1 MILLSSQDKMKISL
15 ISLFP
20 DIHCFGIRTLSAC
33 LKQEGHDVDLFF
45 LSKQYW
51 EKYDKRTLDELA
63 KLTEKSDLIGISLM
77 TNFFDNAIQV
87 TRKLRDNSNA
97 HILWGGVHP
106 TVRPEECL
114 DYADIVA
121 IGESEQALVE
131 ITRKIQ
137 SKQYYYDTRGMWFRD
152 KEKIIKNANQP
163 LPGSPGS
170 MYKHLDQVPFQDYD
184 YDTHFI
190 LRGDGIQKMDIKL
203 MKRLLDVYLTMPTRG
218 CPFACTFCVN
228 NYFLKMHPHQK
239 PIRKRSVDHII
250 KEIVDAKTRFP
261 FIEFIK
267 FEDDAFF
274 LMSKEEMKDF
284 SIQYKEK
291 VKLPLIILG
300 ATPSTL
306 TKEKF
311 SLMVD
316 AGLWEIRMGIQS
328 AGTNTKRIFK
338 RPHSNKRVFHAT
350 NIANRFKHK
359 VRAKYDVIIDSPWE
373 TDQDQIETL
382 MFLAKI
388 KTPWLLNLFSLS
400 FYPGTDLYDRAKK
413 DGLITDD
420 INEVYRKSFHGYG
433 KTYLNA
439 LFFMLKDYV
448 EIGLGI
454 NPKII
459 SLLTNQSMMKLRLH
473 KLLFIIL
480 NKIFIVAYPIFR
492 AKRLIQLSFSDLKEG
507 NLTRIKMHL
516 RRKNIFSGFFSPQR
530 SKSNINLKPEEST
543 TNKDRRSPAD

>member
-1 MILLSSQDKMKISL
+1 MKISL

-20 DIHCFGIRTLSAC
+20 DIQCFGIRTLSAC

-45 LSKQYW
+45 LLKQYW
-51 EKYDKRTLDELA
+51 EKYDKQTLDEFA

-77 TNFFDNAIQV
+77 TNFFDNAVQV
-87 TRKLRDNSNA
+87 TRKLRENSNA
-97 HILWGGVHP
+97 CILWGGVHP
-106 TVRPEECL
+106 TIRPIECL
-114 DYADIVA
+114 GYADMIA

-131 ITRKIQ
+131 VTRKIQ
-137 SKQYYYDTRGMWFRD
+137 NKQYYYDTKGMWFRD
-152 KEKIIKNANQP
+152 KEKIIKNPNQP
-163 LPGSPGS
+163 LPGTPAS

-190 LRGDGIQKMDIKL
+190 LRNDGIQKMDINF
-203 MKRLLDVYLTMPTRG
+203 MNSMLDVYLTMPTRG

-228 NYFLKMHPHQK
+228 NYYMKMHPHQK

-250 KEIVDAKTRFP
+250 KEIVDAKNRFSS
-261 FIEFIK
+261 IEFIK

-274 LMSKEEMKDF
+274 LMSREEMKDF

-328 AGTNTKRIFK
+328 AGANTKRIFK

-359 VRAKYDVIIDSPWE
+359 VRAKYDIIIDSPWE

-388 KTPWLLNLFSLS
+388 KTPWLLNLFSLT

-413 DGLITDD
+413 DGIITDD
-420 INEVYRKSFHGYG
+420 LNEVYRKSFHGYR

-439 LFFMLKDYV
+439 LFFILKDYV

-454 NPKII
+454 HPKIM
-459 SLLTNQSMMKLRLH
+459 SLLTNQSMMKLRMH

-480 NKIFIVAYPIFR
+480 KKIFIVAYPIFR
-492 AKRLIQLSFSDLKEG
+492 AKRLIQLGFSDLKEG

-516 RRKNIFSGFFSPQR
+516 RKKNIFLGFFSPKR
-530 SKSNINLKPEEST
+530 SMSNIDLKPKESI
-543 TNKDRRSPAD
+543 TNKDRMSPADFD

>member
-1 MILLSSQDKMKISL
+1 MKISL
-15 ISLFP
+15 ISVFP
-20 DIHCFGIRTLSAC
+20 DIQCYGIRTLSAC
-33 LKQEGHDVDLFF
+33 LKQEGHDVDLIF

-51 EKYDKRTLDELA
+51 EKYDEQTLDELA
-63 KLTEKSDLIGISLM
+63 KLTAKSDLIGISLM
-77 TNFFDNAIQV
+77 TNFFDNAVQITQ
-87 TRKLRDNSNA
+87 KLRKNSNA

-114 DYADIVA
+114 DYADMVA
-121 IGESEQALVE
+121 IGESEQAVVE
-131 ITRKIQ
+131 VTRKMQ
-137 SKQYYYDTRGMWFRD
+137 NKQYYYDTKGMGFND
-152 KEKIIKNANQP
+152 KGKKIKNANQP

-170 MYKHLDQVPFQDYD
+170 MYEHLDQIPFQDYD
-184 YDTHFI
+184 YDTHYV
-190 LRGDGIQKMDIKL
+190 LRKGGIQKMDINF
-203 MKRLLDVYLTMPTRG
+203 MNSMLDVYLTMPTRG

-228 NYFLKMHPHQK
+228 DFYVKMHPHQK

-250 KEIVDAKTRFP
+250 QELVNAKTRFP
-261 FIEFIK
+261 CIEFIK

-291 VKLPLIILG
+291 VKLPLMILG

-311 SLMVD
+311 SYMVD

-328 AGTNTKRIFK
+328 AGTNTKKIFK

-350 NIANRFKHK
+350 NIANRFKDK

-373 TDQDQIETL
+373 TDEDQIETL
-382 MFLAKI
+382 MFLARI
-388 KTPWLLNLFSLS
+388 KTPWLLNLFSLT
-400 FYPGTDLYDRAKK
+400 FYPGTTLYTKAKK
-413 DGLITDD
+413 EGIITDD
-420 INEVYRKSFHGYG
+420 LKEVYRKSFHGYK

-454 NPKII
+454 HPKIMFM
-459 SLLTNQSMMKLRLH
+459 LTNRGMMKLRLH
-473 KLLFIIL
+473 KALFIFL
-480 NKIFIVAYPIFR
+480 KKIFIVAYPILR
-492 AKRLIQLSFSDLKEG
+492 LKRLIRLSVSDLKEG
-507 NLTRIKMHL
+507 DRTRIKRHL
-516 RRKNIFSGFFSPQR
+516 RRKNIFSGLLSPQR
-530 SKSNINLKPEEST
+530 SASNIDLKPDESI
-543 TNKDRRSPAD
+543 TN